1 MVELVDSVL
10 DIRPQGYHGKSNNP
24 IGRLSMTGGQLL
36 AGNRDMS
43 FRGVWILRN
52 VEFVK
57 STLNMNE
64 NTVGGS

>member
-1 MVELVDSVL
+1 
-10 DIRPQGYHGKSNNP
+10 
-24 IGRLSMTGGQLL
+24 
-36 AGNRDMS
+36 MS